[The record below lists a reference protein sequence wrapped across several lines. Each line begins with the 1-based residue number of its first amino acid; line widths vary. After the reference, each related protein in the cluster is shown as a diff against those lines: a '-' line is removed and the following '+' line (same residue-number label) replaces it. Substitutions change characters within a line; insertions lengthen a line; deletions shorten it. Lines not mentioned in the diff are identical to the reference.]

1 MNRIGSVLLEF
12 GMSFPR
18 GHAHMKKPFQWMA
31 DKGEQILFT
40 LMVELQELH
49 EYYKYLNTLK

>member
-1 MNRIGSVLLEF
+1 
-12 GMSFPR
+12 
-18 GHAHMKKPFQWMA
+18 MKKLFQWLA